1 MEAPLL
7 SSPVTSRVLRVDSDP
22 FPSDSLAP
30 RPGSAA
36 TPRNGCGRSLEGT
49 EGSSRA
55 GSAPVPFSANDDA
68 GPATVGPGAGFAS

>member
-1 MEAPLL
+1 MEATLL

-30 RPGSAA
+30 RPGLDG
-36 TPRNGCGRSLEGT
+36 TPRNDRGRRLEGT

-68 GPATVGPGAGFAS
+68 GPAPVGPGAGFAP